1 MRRTIRAAS
10 VLGLLAAAA
19 CGGGEP
25 ESEYRWEEETVYED
39 RGPAPAPPPRG
50 RYEEDDDSDG
60 PDRRGGESGHYGRRA
75 PRRAARSAR
84 STPRSAASS
93 ATRACASA
101 TRRRPAT
108 RASPGS
114 SSAPRRRERLS
125 RRIDDEGA
133 RGARGIYRP
142 HGRRALRPAL
152 RGLLRPRRRD
162 LRETRT
168 EFGHEAAEALS
179 RRIDEPRQ
187 GPGRRD
193 GVIYSPREGVACDE
207 QVAVCYVAD
216 AAHPGQTKQ
225 QFGDDALREL
235 ERRLD
240 GGRDSRDGIY
250 RPTGGAVCDRL
261 SEVCY
266 DRNGASTK
274 RTRDEFGRDAAADLA
289 ERLD

>member
-1 MRRTIRAAS
+1 MRVCYTAKAGHPGVTGQQFGSEAS
-10 VLGLLAAAA
+10 K
-19 CGGGEP
+19 
-25 ESEYRWEEETVYED
+25 
-39 RGPAPAPPPRG
+39 
-50 RYEEDDDSDG
+50 
-60 PDRRGGESGHYGRRA
+60 
-75 PRRAARSAR
+75 
-84 STPRSAASS
+84 
-93 ATRACASA
+93 
-101 TRRRPAT
+101 
-108 RASPGS
+108 
-114 SSAPRRRERLS
+114 RLS

-142 HGRRALRPAL
+142 TDGALCDRLSEVCYDRDGA
-152 RGLLRPRRRD
+152 D